1 MQISPYFSYVIHQH
15 QFDQHAAFQ
24 NFKGIQEEILKNF
37 LQLLKQQAFMPDK
50 L

>member
-24 NFKGIQEEILKNF
+24 NFKGIQEEFLKKF
-37 LQLLKQQAFMPDK
+37 SPVIKTASLHA
-50 L
+50 